1 MVEIKFTGGA
11 RIGWVNA
18 SWPFAKL
25 IASATSL
32 RLSSLGGTYNFL
44 PSDVVALE
52 RYGIIPIFSSG
63 IRIAHARSDYPCKII
78 FWYLGNPET
87 LIGEIRET
95 GFLPTAP
102 TSSETKWR
110 GIPVR
115 WGAILV
121 AVLVWNGLFFLD
133 GVFSRGIAKRPGF
146 FALVPLLMAFLVC
159 WGIKRSPRFQEVIL
173 KEGRSINEIKA
184 HLSLVQTVSG
194 ILLIMFSVFVL
205 TGAFG

>member
-1 MVEIKFTGGA
+1 MEEIKITGGA

-52 RYGIIPIFSSG
+52 RYGIIPLFSSG
-63 IRIAHARSDYPCKII
+63 IRIAHARPDYPSKII

-87 LIGEIRET
+87 LLGEIRET

-102 TSSETKWR
+102 TSSESKWR

-115 WGAILV
+115 WSAILLAILV
-121 AVLVWNGLFFLD
+121 WSGLFFLD
-133 GVFSRGIAKRPGF
+133 DVFLRGIVKRPGF
-146 FALVPLLMAFLVC
+146 FTLAPLLLAFSVC
-159 WGIKRSPRFQEVIL
+159 WRAKTSPGLQEMIL
-173 KEGRSINEIKA
+173 KDGHSINEIKA
-184 HLSLVQTVSG
+184 YLSLVQTVSG
-194 ILLIMFSVFVL
+194 ILLVMFSMFML
-205 TGAFG
+205 TGVFG